1 MPLLL
6 LPSFFTNAISNALIP
21 VISKS
26 YSNHEYGYTKKKLK
40 QGILFS
46 LAIGIP
52 ATLLFFFFPEFFLH
66 LIYHTEEGIS
76 YMRFLAPVFILHYL
90 ETPFSAALQAM
101 GKAKETFQISICM
114 VIVRTVSL
122 FLLLF
127 LHIGMWGFVLSLTLS
142 ILYSTYAHLKY
153 LRRYL

>member
-1 MPLLL
+1 
-6 LPSFFTNAISNALIP
+6 
-21 VISKS
+21 
-26 YSNHEYGYTKKKLK
+26 
-40 QGILFS
+40 
-46 LAIGIP
+46 
-52 ATLLFFFFPEFFLH
+52 
-66 LIYHTEEGIS
+66 
-76 YMRFLAPVFILHYL
+76 MRFLAPVFILHYL

-142 ILYSTYAHLKY
+142 ILYSTYANLKY